1 MPGWIGWRST
11 RMFFHYGGQRTQWGQ
26 TVIPYQDFSVSSGKI
41 LLAKGSYII
50 LIKKEKQK
58 EHVDKRTTCIFNRQN
73 AVAGTFVSVTLNDLL
88 SYDPLALLCIMK
100 VAFGRDDLRTSGKR
114 LISCTASFSNRRR
127 SRLLCRC
134 DHGVRAPC
142 RRQNTGRMKVIT
154 SSPNKQM
161 TCLQ

>member
-1 MPGWIGWRST
+1 
-11 RMFFHYGGQRTQWGQ
+11 
-26 TVIPYQDFSVSSGKI
+26 VSSGKI
-41 LLAKGSYII
+41 LLAKG
-50 LIKKEKQK
+50 
-58 EHVDKRTTCIFNRQN
+58 RTCIFNRQN

-100 VAFGRDDLRTSGKR
+100 VAFGQDDLRTSGKR

-161 TCLQ
+161 TCKFLHDAVVADIYEHWWLCSCSFSVTRYL